1 MKKRNKRIDKCP
13 ICSKNLYINR
23 TYTMRIG
30 IINTRV
36 ENELLGWICPYC
48 KTEFDIDNKVNNFYG
63 KGFIKGEA

>member
-48 KTEFDIDNKVNNFYG
+48 KTEFDNNDEIMYIYG
-63 KGFIKGEA
+63 QDFDAGRA